1 MSELENSSNDF
12 VIKIPASMLGQQKT
26 AGGVDQPKA
35 TNDYHFFA
43 RTNIT
48 PIRVKRNSEH
58 GLTEVQSL
66 AFTEQ
71 GQREK
76 VLSLLHTPALY
87 DILPYLYDYVF
98 RLGCAP
104 EAERRYYAAIAV
116 GHLATKLPFIDLKQH
131 IILPWAKTNHLS
143 IQLAASLA
151 LSDMLEHDLHKS
163 DVLML
168 IRHWVSNPSPALKNT
183 ALLTYYWLAQ
193 SYPKE
198 TLDAIKVI
206 LSRRKISDYPK
217 VIDLYA
223 ITYDLDPGQAI
234 EHLHSWLMQTKNV
247 LLCWMAGLLFF
258 SVVRLDDV
266 TESDESRTQAVEMTF
281 TLWDDPK
288 IPVHLEM
295 QEQTNLKVER
305 WAREALTA
313 WDAENPEP
321 FIEYRTFF
329 KELHQKYQGH
339 RRNRLE
345 NLLQRCQSR
354 YERKLARNSRRGRDV
369 SNDKKQQVGFLDLIV

>member
-1 MSELENSSNDF
+1 MIWN
-12 VIKIPASMLGQQKT
+12 LGK
-26 AGGVDQPKA
+26 
-35 TNDYHFFA
+35 
-43 RTNIT
+43 
-48 PIRVKRNSEH
+48 
-58 GLTEVQSL
+58 
-66 AFTEQ
+66 
-71 GQREK
+71 
-76 VLSLLHTPALY
+76 
-87 DILPYLYDYVF
+87 
-98 RLGCAP
+98 
-104 EAERRYYAAIAV
+104 
-116 GHLATKLPFIDLKQH
+116 
-131 IILPWAKTNHLS
+131 
-143 IQLAASLA
+143 
-151 LSDMLEHDLHKS
+151 
-163 DVLML
+163 
-168 IRHWVSNPSPALKNT
+168 
-183 ALLTYYWLAQ
+183 
-193 SYPKE
+193 
-198 TLDAIKVI
+198 
-206 LSRRKISDYPK
+206 
-217 VIDLYA
+217 
-223 ITYDLDPGQAI
+223 AI

-354 YERKLARNSRRGRDV
+354 YEETSRNSQRGRDV